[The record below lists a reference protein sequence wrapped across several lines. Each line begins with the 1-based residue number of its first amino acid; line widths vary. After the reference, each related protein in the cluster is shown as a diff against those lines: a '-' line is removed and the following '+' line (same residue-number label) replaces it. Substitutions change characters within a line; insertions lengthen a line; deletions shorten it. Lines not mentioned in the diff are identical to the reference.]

1 MSELVIAGQ
10 RLGSRLFVG
19 TGKYRD
25 FTLMQEALEASG
37 AEVVTV
43 SVRRVEVG
51 AAGHQGLLEALD
63 WQRYRVL
70 PNTAGA
76 RTALEALRLA
86 RLGRALT
93 GSDWVKLEVIP
104 DPDYLLP
111 DPLETYRAA
120 EALVQE
126 GFAVLPY
133 IAPDPVLAHKLAQLG
148 CATVMPLAAPIGS
161 GQGLK
166 NRAMLEIFARQRAVL
181 PPVVVDAGLRWP
193 SEAAGA
199 MELGADAVLVNTA
212 IAEARD
218 PVAMAA
224 AFRQA
229 VEAGRKAYEAGPMP
243 QRAFASP
250 SSPIQGVPL
259 PQPEMPL

>member
-1 MSELVIAGQ
+1 MGTLIISGQ
-10 RLGSRLFVG
+10 PLRSRLMVG

-25 FTLMQEALEASG
+25 LALMKEALEASG

-43 SVRRVEVG
+43 SIRRVEVG

-63 WQRYRVL
+63 PRYRLL

-76 RTALEALRLA
+76 RTAEEALRIA

-104 DPDYLLP
+104 DPTYLLP
-111 DPLETYRAA
+111 DPLETHRAA
-120 EALVQE
+120 ETLVQE
-126 GFAVLPY
+126 GFVVLPY
-133 IAPDPVLAHKLAQLG
+133 IAPDLVLAQRLARLG

-161 GQGLK
+161 GQGLR
-166 NRAMLEIFARQRAVL
+166 NQAMLEIFARQRPQL

-193 SEAAGA
+193 SEAAA
-199 MELGADAVLVNTA
+199 VMELGLDAVLVNTA
-212 IAEARD
+212 IAEAQD

-229 VEAGRKAYEAGPMP
+229 VEAGRRAYEAGPMP
-243 QRAFASP
+243 QRAAASP
-250 SSPIQGVPL
+250 SSPAQGVPL
-259 PQPEMPL
+259 PQPEVPL

>member
-1 MSELVIAGQ
+1 MSSLVIAGQ
-10 RLGSRLFVG
+10 HLNSRLLVG

-25 FTLMQEALEASG
+25 FVLMREAIAASG

-43 SVRRVEVG
+43 SIRRVEAG

-63 WQRYRVL
+63 WQRLRVL

-76 RTALEALRLA
+76 RTAQEALRLA

-104 DPDYLLP
+104 DPTYLLP
-111 DPLETYRAA
+111 DPIDTYRAA
-120 EALVQE
+120 EALLQE
-126 GFAVLPY
+126 GFVVLPY
-133 IAPDPVLAHKLAQLG
+133 IGPDPVLAQRLAHLG
-148 CATVMPLAAPIGS
+148 CATVMPLASPIGS

-166 NRAMLEIFARQRAVL
+166 NRAMLEIFAQQRSLL
-181 PPVVVDAGLRWP
+181 PPIVVDAGLRWP

-212 IAEARD
+212 IAEAQD
-218 PVAMAA
+218 PVSMAA
-224 AFRQA
+224 AFSQA
-229 VEAGRKAYEAGPMP
+229 VQAGRMAYQAGPMP
-243 QRAFASP
+243 ERAFASP
-250 SSPIQGVPL
+250 SSPAQGVPL
-259 PQPEMPL
+259 PQPETPL

>member
-1 MSELVIAGQ
+1 MNALIIAGQ
-10 RLGSRLFVG
+10 RLNSRLLVG

-25 FTLMQEALEASG
+25 FTLMREALEASG

-43 SVRRVEVG
+43 SIRRVE
-51 AAGHQGLLEALD
+51 AKAPGHQGLLEALD

-76 RTALEALRLA
+76 RTAAEALRLA

-104 DPDYLLP
+104 DPTYLLP
-111 DPLETYRAA
+111 DPVETWHAA
-120 EALVQE
+120 EILVQE
-126 GFAVLPY
+126 GFVVLPY
-133 IAPDPVLAHKLAQLG
+133 IAPDPVLAQRLARLG

-161 GQGLK
+161 GQGLR
-166 NRAMLEIFARQRAVL
+166 NRAMLEIFAQQRAHL
-181 PPVVVDAGLRWP
+181 PPIVVDAGLRWP

-199 MELGADAVLVNTA
+199 IELGADAVLVNTA
-212 IAEARD
+212 IAEAQD

-224 AFRQA
+224 AFRLA
-229 VEAGRKAYEAGPMP
+229 VEAGRRAYEAGPMP
-243 QRAFASP
+243 ERPTASP
-250 SSPIQGVPL
+250 SSPAQGVPL
-259 PQPEMPL
+259 PQPELPL